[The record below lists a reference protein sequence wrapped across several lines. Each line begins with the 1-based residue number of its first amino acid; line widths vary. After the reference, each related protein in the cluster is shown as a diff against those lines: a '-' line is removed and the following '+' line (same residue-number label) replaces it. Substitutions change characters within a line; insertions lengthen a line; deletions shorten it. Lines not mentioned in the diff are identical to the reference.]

1 MPFEWDI
8 IETENKDKVNTL
20 GMKPSELGDNTT
32 YKNIYYWLTSIL
44 FIFVPLAFLIVFNSF
59 LIRSVHLSRKE
70 RAHMTNTQTAK
81 SKKKEAKKR
90 KAESKAKG
98 KQEFVCK
105 LQLDA
110 NNNDKHDNPTTSNRL
125 EVNSSNL
132 QSASDSNLQI
142 MSQPNGQQQASSQ
155 SANNLQPAPAATAAS
170 KSLLTQRR
178 LSDNP
183 STESRRTSASSPTAA
198 IKSGSSM
205 AASSNRIEQQ
215 SAKQE
220 NKITIML
227 ISVVI
232 LFLVCQLPVA
242 INLIYTSVRNIPEE
256 TAEWYI
262 VYTFNNFLNLMVA
275 INAAGNF
282 VLYCLLSQ
290 KYRKTMIALF
300 CPCFKGKRLRKST
313 AQQATIYSTLTTT
326 NQYHHSPSSTTGF
339 QADKPVNR
347 ASASGDLRR
356 PNECRAN
363 NKIKSTEREDLKPD
377 EDASKQTEARAQL
390 SGD

>member
-1 MPFEWDI
+1 
-8 IETENKDKVNTL
+8 
-20 GMKPSELGDNTT
+20 
-32 YKNIYYWLTSIL
+32 
-44 FIFVPLAFLIVFNSF
+44 
-59 LIRSVHLSRKE
+59 
-70 RAHMTNTQTAK
+70 MTNTQTAK

-90 KAESKAKG
+90 KAEAKQAKS

-110 NNNDKHDNPTTSNRL
+110 NNNDKPDNPTTSNRL
-125 EVNSSNL
+125 EINSAGL

-142 MSQPNGQQQASSQ
+142 MSQPNGQQAASSQ
-155 SANNLQPAPAATAAS
+155 SANSLQPTPATAAAN

-198 IKSGSSM
+198 LKGPA

-220 NKITIML
+220 TKITIML

-242 INLIYTSVRNIPEE
+242 VNLIYTSVRNIPEDTKE
-256 TAEWYI
+256 FYI
-262 VYTFNNFLNLMVA
+262 VYAFNNFLNLMVA

-290 KYRKTMIALF
+290 KYRKTMLALF
-300 CPCFKGKRLRKST
+300 CPCFKSKRLRKST

-326 NQYHHSPSSTTGF
+326 TTNQYHHSPTSTGL
-339 QADKPVNR
+339 QGDK
-347 ASASGDLRR
+347 SAGGRTSGDPRR
-356 PNECRAN
+356 SNGCRAN
-363 NKIKSTEREDLKPD
+363 SKQSKPAEREELRPD
-377 EDASKQTEARAQL
+377 EDASKQTDAGLVQL
-390 SGD
+390 SSD

>member
-1 MPFEWDI
+1 
-8 IETENKDKVNTL
+8 
-20 GMKPSELGDNTT
+20 
-32 YKNIYYWLTSIL
+32 
-44 FIFVPLAFLIVFNSF
+44 
-59 LIRSVHLSRKE
+59 
-70 RAHMTNTQTAK
+70 MTNTQTAK

-90 KAESKAKG
+90 KSEAKQAKAG

-110 NNNDKHDNPTTSNRL
+110 NNNDKDDNPTTSNRL
-125 EVNSSNL
+125 EINSASL
-132 QSASDSNLQI
+132 QSASDSNLQ
-142 MSQPNGQQQASSQ
+142 MMGQPNGQQQASSQ
-155 SANNLQPAPAATAAS
+155 SANNLQPTPASAAAS

-183 STESRRTSASSPTAA
+183 PSTESRRTSASSPTAA
-198 IKSGSSM
+198 TKSGSAV

-220 NKITIML
+220 TKITIML

-242 INLIYTSVRNIPEE
+242 VNLIYTSVRNIPEDSQE
-256 TAEWYI
+256 FYI
-262 VYTFNNFLNLMVA
+262 VYAFNNFLNLMVA

-290 KYRKTMIALF
+290 KYRKTMLALF
-300 CPCFKGKRLRKST
+300 CPCFKSKRLRKST

-326 NQYHHSPSSTTGF
+326 TNQYHHSPSSTTGF
-339 QADKPVNR
+339 QGNK
-347 ASASGDLRR
+347 SASGRASNEPRR
-356 PNECRAN
+356 SNECRAN
-363 NKIKSTEREDLKPD
+363 SKNKPAEREEPRQDG
-377 EDASKQTEARAQL
+377 DASKQTDAGVVQL
-390 SGD
+390 SSD